1 MRDHRHNNNDRRT
14 LFRSSK
20 KGRNQADHDTHG
32 FIGHVEHPADEVGVG
47 AVLHCHV
54 ERRRLVERG
63 HRRAAA
69 AAARAEL
76 VVQTAVRHVRR
87 VFGTP

>member
-1 MRDHRHNNNDRRT
+1 MTMITISGRAP
-14 LFRSSK
+14 
-20 KGRNQADHDTHG
+20 KGRNQADDTHG
-32 FIGHVEHPADEVGVG
+32 FIGHVEHPTHEVGVS
-47 AVLHCHV
+47 AVLRRHV

-69 AAARAEL
+69 RGEL
-76 VVQTAVRHVRR
+76 VVQAAAGHVRR